1 MNKMIVA
8 NLVHRPIRSIISIV
22 AVAVEVTLILMIVGL
37 ALGILDDNKT
47 RQVGIGADLTV
58 RPPGSSNLAAFGG
71 APVPSRVADI
81 LRKQPHVVAVSPVVL
96 QVISTTN
103 IEIIYG
109 TDLESFQAV
118 GGPMRYLEGGPFQG
132 PDDMIVDDLFASS
145 SKVHV
150 GDPVTVL
157 NHKFRVA
164 GVVPHGRGARRFIPI
179 ATMQDLIGA
188 QNKASM
194 FYVKVDDPKNA
205 DDVVEQLKKIP
216 GMESYNILSTSQ
228 WLAATSADNIP
239 GLNMFIKVVIGI
251 AVIIGFIVIFQ
262 SMYTAVMERT
272 REIGILKSLG
282 ASKSYVVRVIL
293 RETLLLAVAGI
304 IVGLHH
310 QHGGPGQ
317 PGARV
322 SDVARPADHLEVG
335 AVRDGDRHRRRDAG
349 RDLSGVQGRAERP
362 HRRAGIR
369 IILSLRSK
377 TARERI
383 TC

>member
-8 NLVHRPIRSIISIV
+8 NLVHRPIRSLISII
-22 AVAVEVTLILMIVGL
+22 AVAVEVTLILLIVGL

-157 NHKFRVA
+157 NHKFRVS

-194 FYVKVDDPKNA
+194 FYVKVDDPRNA
-205 DDVVEQLKKIP
+205 DAVVEQLKKIP

-282 ASKSYVVRVIL
+282 ASKAYVVRVIL

-304 IVGLHH
+304 LVGFIISM
-310 QHGGPGQ
+310 
-317 PGARV
+317 V
-322 SDVARPADHLEVG
+322 
-335 AVRDGDRHRRRDAG
+335 
-349 RDLSGVQGRAERP
+349 GRA
-362 HRRAGIR
+362 
-369 IILSLRSK
+369 SLVHEFPTLRVLPITWK
-377 TARERI
+377 WALYATAIAIGGAMLGAIYPAFKAAQKDPIDALAYE
-383 TC
+383 

>member
-1 MNKMIVA
+1 
-8 NLVHRPIRSIISIV
+8 
-22 AVAVEVTLILMIVGL
+22 
-37 ALGILDDNKT
+37 
-47 RQVGIGADLTV
+47 
-58 RPPGSSNLAAFGG
+58 
-71 APVPSRVADI
+71 
-81 LRKQPHVVAVSPVVL
+81 VL

-157 NHKFRVA
+157 NHKFRVS

-205 DDVVEQLKKIP
+205 DAVVEQLKKIP

-282 ASKSYVVRVIL
+282 ASKAYVVRVIL

-304 IVGLHH
+304 IVGFIISVVGRASLVH
-310 QHGGPGQ
+310 QFPTLRVLPITWKWALYATAIAIGG
-317 PGARV
+317 AM
-322 SDVARPADHLEVG
+322 LG
-335 AVRDGDRHRRRDAG
+335 AVYPAFKAAQKDPIDA
-349 RDLSGVQGRAERP
+349 LAYE
-362 HRRAGIR
+362 
-369 IILSLRSK
+369 
-377 TARERI
+377 
-383 TC
+383 

>member
-8 NLVHRPIRSIISIV
+8 NLVYRPLRSIISIV
-22 AVAVEVTLILMIVGL
+22 AVAVEVTLILLIVGL
-37 ALGILDDNKT
+37 ALGILADNRE

-71 APVPSRVADI
+71 APVPVKVADI
-81 LRKQPHVVAVSPVVL
+81 LRKQPHVTAVAPVVM

-109 TDLESFQAV
+109 IDLESFQAV
-118 GGPMRYLEGGPFQG
+118 GGPVRYLKGGPFTG
-132 PDDMIVDDLFASS
+132 PDDMIVDDLFAASN
-145 SKVHV
+145 KVHV
-150 GDPVTVL
+150 GDPVNVL
-157 NHKFRVA
+157 NHTFRVC
-164 GVVPHGRGARRFIPI
+164 GITPHGRGARRFIPI
-179 ATMQDLIGA
+179 TTMQDLIGA

-194 FYVKVDDPKNA
+194 FYVKLDNPVNA
-205 DDVVEQLKKIP
+205 DATVDQLKKIP

-239 GLNMFIKVVIGI
+239 GLNMFIRVVIGI

-304 IVGLHH
+304 LVGFIVSAIGRIGLIHH
-310 QHGGPGQ
+310 FPTLRMLPITWKWAIYATLVAIGGAML
-317 PGARV
+317 GAIY
-322 SDVARPADHLEVG
+322 PAFKAAQKDPI
-335 AVRDGDRHRRRDAG
+335 DA
-349 RDLSGVQGRAERP
+349 LAYE
-362 HRRAGIR
+362 
-369 IILSLRSK
+369 
-377 TARERI
+377 
-383 TC
+383 

>member
-8 NLVHRPIRSIISIV
+8 NLVHRPIRSIISIF
-22 AVAVEVTLILMIVGL
+22 AVAVEVTLILLIVGL
-37 ALGILDDNKT
+37 ALGILDDNKA

-58 RPPGSSNLAAFGG
+58 RPPGSSNLAALGG

-103 IEIIYG
+103 IEVIYG
-109 TDLESFQAV
+109 TDLDSFQAV

-132 PDDMIVDDLFASS
+132 PDDMIVDDLFASG
-145 SKVHV
+145 SKVHA
-150 GDPVTVL
+150 GDTVTIL
-157 NHKFRVA
+157 NHPFRIS

-179 ATMQDLIGA
+179 TTMQDLIGA

-194 FYVKVDDPKNA
+194 FYVKLDDPANA
-205 DDVVEQLKKIP
+205 DAVVEQLRKIP
-216 GMESYNILSTSQ
+216 GMERYNILSTSQ

-304 IVGLHH
+304 LVGFIISSVGRAGLVH
-310 QHGGPGQ
+310 QFPTLRVLPITLKWAIYATLIAIGG
-317 PGARV
+317 AM
-322 SDVARPADHLEVG
+322 LG
-335 AVRDGDRHRRRDAG
+335 AVYPAFKAAQKDPIDA
-349 RDLSGVQGRAERP
+349 LAYE
-362 HRRAGIR
+362 
-369 IILSLRSK
+369 
-377 TARERI
+377 
-383 TC
+383 

>member
-8 NLVHRPIRSIISIV
+8 NLVHRPIRSLISII
-22 AVAVEVTLILMIVGL
+22 AVAVEVTLILLIVGL
-37 ALGILDDNKT
+37 ALGILDDNRT

-81 LRKQPHVVAVSPVVL
+81 LRKQPHITAVAPVVL

-109 TDLESFQAV
+109 IDLDSFQAV
-118 GGPMRYLEGGPFQG
+118 GGPMRYLKGGPFQG
-132 PDDMIVDDLFASS
+132 PDDMIVDDLFATGN
-145 SKVHV
+145 KVRV
-150 GDPVTVL
+150 GDTVTVL
-157 NHKFRVA
+157 NHSFRVS
-164 GVVPHGRGARRFIPI
+164 GITPHGRGARRFIPM

-194 FYVKVDDPKNA
+194 FYVKLDDPANA
-205 DDVVEQLKKIP
+205 DVVVTQLKTVP

-239 GLNMFIKVVIGI
+239 GLNMFIRVVIGI

-282 ASKSYVVRVIL
+282 ASKAYVVRVIL

-304 IVGLHH
+304 IVGFIISSVGRIGLVH
-310 QHGGPGQ
+310 QFPTLRMLPITLKWAIYATLIAIGGAML
-317 PGARV
+317 GAIY
-322 SDVARPADHLEVG
+322 PAYKAAQKDPI
-335 AVRDGDRHRRRDAG
+335 DA
-349 RDLSGVQGRAERP
+349 LAYE
-362 HRRAGIR
+362 
-369 IILSLRSK
+369 
-377 TARERI
+377 
-383 TC
+383 